1 MEYVPSSFLFCL
13 SQHLVLRI
21 NSVAVLDAD
30 GRRNDTVGASEA
42 RSGGSSINV
51 IAIIVP
57 LVVIAANMLLV
68 LLCYFGRKRLIA
80 ARGGATV
87 LGSSVSRGADVSRTS
102 ATRAESGQSVT
113 SNNL

>member
-1 MEYVPSSFLFCL
+1 ML
-13 SQHLVLRI
+13 
-21 NSVAVLDAD
+21 AVLDSD
-30 GRRNDTVGASEA
+30 GGGNDITVATAEA
-42 RSGGSSINV
+42 QSGGSSINV

-57 LVVIAANMLLV
+57 LVVIAANMLLA
-68 LLCYFGRKRLIA
+68 LLCYFGRKRVIA
-80 ARGGATV
+80 ARGGAT